1 MGVVVVVVLLL
12 YSRSLIPCFRKLGRL
27 WVVLHLLL
35 LVLLASSSPSFFSAA
50 QSIPDGPAFPPTVAP
65 TNLSIGELPDALYA
79 EILRATAQITNE
91 VQQNFS
97 YCITDGYVVTA
108 KNSKP

>member
-1 MGVVVVVVLLL
+1 L
-12 YSRSLIPCFRKLGRL
+12 Y
-27 WVVLHLLL
+27 
-35 LVLLASSSPSFFSAA
+35 
-50 QSIPDGPAFPPTVAP
+50 T
-65 TNLSIGELPDALYA
+65 

-97 YCITDGYVVTA
+97 YCITDGYVVTV

>member
-1 MGVVVVVVLLL
+1 V
-12 YSRSLIPCFRKLGRL
+12 
-27 WVVLHLLL
+27 
-35 LVLLASSSPSFFSAA
+35 
-50 QSIPDGPAFPPTVAP
+50 QSISDGAAFPPTVAP

-79 EILRATAQITNE
+79 EILGATASITNE

-97 YCITDGYVVTA
+97 YCITDGYVVTV